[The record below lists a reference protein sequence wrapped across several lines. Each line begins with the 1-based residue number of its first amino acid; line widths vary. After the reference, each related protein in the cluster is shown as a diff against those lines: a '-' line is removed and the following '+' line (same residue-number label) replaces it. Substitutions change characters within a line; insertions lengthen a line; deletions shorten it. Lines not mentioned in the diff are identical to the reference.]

1 MTLRRKIN
9 LFIHTTLQRINNR
22 EPLLQQ
28 VFAQWEKGERFS
40 SKNGHWE
47 TVRNL
52 SAETLACMDH
62 YHPSPKPTFCPKWEV
77 SVNVDLREGYVG
89 SFPATY
95 HDPPAWKAIERE
107 AEWAWFVNNGEG
119 GGEPSLSLMHPL
131 HFLHAQNPFQQVS
144 FQTLAI
150 KAILTWK
157 WPPLPHPTFFSVL
170 SIFWPA
176 KKENKG
182 EEIDTLHYRLT
193 GHMFLRSI
201 TCNSPCFWWPQAS
214 VFMFFITNYIYLLL
228 W

>member
-1 MTLRRKIN
+1 M
-9 LFIHTTLQRINNR
+9 
-22 EPLLQQ
+22 LQQ

-119 GGEPSLSLMHPL
+119 GEPSLSLMHPL

-157 WPPLPHPTFFSVL
+157 WPPHPPPTIFQSNPFSGLPKRK
-170 SIFWPA
+170 IR
-176 KKENKG
+176 G
-182 EEIDTLHYRLT
+182 RRLT
-193 GHMFLRSI
+193 HYI
-201 TCNSPCFWWPQAS
+201 TGLQGTCFWDPLHAIHHVSDDLKLLFLCSSLQTISISCYDKLRWQEL
-214 VFMFFITNYIYLLL
+214 VHYIIAI
-228 W
+228 